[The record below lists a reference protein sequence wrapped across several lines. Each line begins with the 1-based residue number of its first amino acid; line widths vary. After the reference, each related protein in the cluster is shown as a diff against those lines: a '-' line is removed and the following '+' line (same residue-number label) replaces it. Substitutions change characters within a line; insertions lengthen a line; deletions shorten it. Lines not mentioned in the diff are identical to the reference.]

1 MRLTISKAQHRAII
15 QAVAHQLGS
24 EKAIDGLEHILNCW
38 LVGNVP
44 PSPTASPSI
53 GSSPAIEAPKAS
65 DTEDE
70 FANLVEF

>member
-1 MRLTISKAQHRAII
+1 MRLTISKQQHRAII

-44 PSPTASPSI
+44 PSASPSI
-53 GSSPAIEAPKAS
+53 GSSPAIEATKAS